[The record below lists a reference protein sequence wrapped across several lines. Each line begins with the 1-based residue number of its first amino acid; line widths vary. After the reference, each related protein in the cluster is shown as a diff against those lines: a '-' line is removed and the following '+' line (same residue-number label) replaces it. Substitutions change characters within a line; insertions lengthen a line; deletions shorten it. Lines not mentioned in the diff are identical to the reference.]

1 MFLHGSEKDLTLT
14 KLILYQ
20 FTRSCLQCISEIF
33 KFFLKIIWSKITSL
47 NSFLIGQLY
56 WSHNCTAWSVINMSI
71 TIAQELYKIH
81 NTLSTM
87 YRIAND
93 KHTPKRKKI
102 FNLNFDTVHVFLN
115 TLVMKKQ
122 KQHLKILS
130 NWLINFWFN
139 ICSWIFFHHGSLTKC
154 M

>member
-20 FTRSCLQCISEIF
+20 FTRSCLQYISEIF

-115 TLVMKKQ
+115 TLVMKKT
-122 KQHLKILS
+122 KTTFKNPFKLVNKLLIQHLFMNFFS
-130 NWLINFWFN
+130 SWVIN
-139 ICSWIFFHHGSLTKC
+139 
-154 M
+154 

>member
-1 MFLHGSEKDLTLT
+1 
-14 KLILYQ
+14 
-20 FTRSCLQCISEIF
+20 
-33 KFFLKIIWSKITSL
+33 
-47 NSFLIGQLY
+47 
-56 WSHNCTAWSVINMSI
+56 MSI

-130 NWLINFWFN
+130 NWLIRFDSTFVHE
-139 ICSWIFFHHGSLTKC
+139 FFFIMGH
-154 M
+154 

>member
-20 FTRSCLQCISEIF
+20 STRSCLQCISEIF
-33 KFFLKIIWSKITSL
+33 KNFFKIIWSKITSL

-115 TLVMKKQ
+115 TLVMKKT
-122 KQHLKILS
+122 KTTFKNPFKLVNKLLIQHLFMNFFS
-130 NWLINFWFN
+130 SWVIN
-139 ICSWIFFHHGSLTKC
+139 
-154 M
+154 

>member
-20 FTRSCLQCISEIF
+20 FTRSCLQYISEF
-33 KFFLKIIWSKITSL
+33 FNFFLKIIWSKITSL

-115 TLVMKKQ
+115 TLFMKKT
-122 KQHLKILS
+122 KTTFKNPFKLVNKLLIQHLFMNFFS
-130 NWLINFWFN
+130 SWVIN
-139 ICSWIFFHHGSLTKC
+139 
-154 M
+154 

>member
-20 FTRSCLQCISEIF
+20 FTRSCLQYISEIF
-33 KFFLKIIWSKITSL
+33 KFFFKIIWSKITSL

-139 ICSWIFFHHGSLTKC
+139 IFFIMGH
-154 M
+154 

>member
-20 FTRSCLQCISEIF
+20 FTRSCLQYISEIF
-33 KFFLKIIWSKITSL
+33 KIFWSKITSL

-81 NTLSTM
+81 NTLSTELLMTNIHQRGKKYSIWILTQYM
-87 YRIAND
+87 YFSIR
-93 KHTPKRKKI
+93 
-102 FNLNFDTVHVFLN
+102 LSW
-115 TLVMKKQ
+115 KKQ

>member
-33 KFFLKIIWSKITSL
+33 KFFFKIIWSKITSF

-115 TLVMKKQ
+115 TLVMKKT
-122 KQHLKILS
+122 KTTFKNPFKLVNKLLIQHLFMNFFS
-130 NWLINFWFN
+130 SWVIN
-139 ICSWIFFHHGSLTKC
+139 
-154 M
+154 

>member
-20 FTRSCLQCISEIF
+20 CTRSCLQYISEIF
-33 KFFLKIIWSKITSL
+33 KIFFKIIWSKITSL
-47 NSFLIGQLY
+47 DSFLIGQLY

-102 FNLNFDTVHVFLN
+102 FNLNFDTVHVYLN
-115 TLVMKKQ
+115 TLVMKKT
-122 KQHLKILS
+122 KTTFKNPFKLVNKLLIQHLFMNFFS
-130 NWLINFWFN
+130 SWVIN
-139 ICSWIFFHHGSLTKC
+139 
-154 M
+154 

>member
-1 MFLHGSEKDLTLT
+1 MFLHGSEKDLTLI

-20 FTRSCLQCISEIF
+20 FTRSCLQYISEIF
-33 KFFLKIIWSKITSL
+33 KFFFKIIWSKITSL

-115 TLVMKKQ
+115 TLVMKKT
-122 KQHLKILS
+122 KTTFKNPFKLVNKLLIQHLFMNFFS
-130 NWLINFWFN
+130 SWVIN
-139 ICSWIFFHHGSLTKC
+139 
-154 M
+154 

>member
-20 FTRSCLQCISEIF
+20 FTRSCLQYISEIF
-33 KFFLKIIWSKITSL
+33 NFFFKIIWSKITSL

-115 TLVMKKQ
+115 TLVMKKT
-122 KQHLKILS
+122 KTTFKNPFKLVNKLLIQHLFMNFFS
-130 NWLINFWFN
+130 SWVIN
-139 ICSWIFFHHGSLTKC
+139 
-154 M
+154 

>member
-33 KFFLKIIWSKITSL
+33 KKIFKIIWSKITSL

-93 KHTPKRKKI
+93 KYTPKRKKI

-115 TLVMKKQ
+115 TLVMKKT
-122 KQHLKILS
+122 KTTFKNPFKLVNKLLIQHLFMNFFS
-130 NWLINFWFN
+130 SWVIN
-139 ICSWIFFHHGSLTKC
+139 
-154 M
+154 

>member
-20 FTRSCLQCISEIF
+20 FTRSCLQYISEIF
-33 KFFLKIIWSKITSL
+33 KFFFKIIWSKITSL

-115 TLVMKKQ
+115 TLVMKKT
-122 KQHLKILS
+122 KTTFKNPFKLVNKLLIQHLFMNFFS
-130 NWLINFWFN
+130 SWVIN
-139 ICSWIFFHHGSLTKC
+139 
-154 M
+154 